1 MKSTE
6 DHRKYLRRILPP
18 PIVLTI
24 LVLAGYVVQWLLP
37 VRLIFD
43 KWSVRLIIGLPI
55 LSVSAWF
62 AIDALLLLNRNK
74 TAITYIKPTTKL
86 LIERSFRIT
95 RNPLYLSLFLVVVG
109 IIVISNSLWYCF
121 SILLLFLFFDQYLVP
136 REEIYLEK
144 IFGENYV
151 KYKNSIRRW
160 L

>member
-55 LSVSAWF
+55 LSVSAWI

-86 LIERSFRIT
+86 LIE
-95 RNPLYLSLFLVVVG
+95 G
-109 IIVISNSLWYCF
+109 
-121 SILLLFLFFDQYLVP
+121 
-136 REEIYLEK
+136 
-144 IFGENYV
+144 
-151 KYKNSIRRW
+151 
-160 L
+160 